1 MTQDP
6 ASPRPLR
13 PCQPREAT
21 SPRSWRACLRGGGR
35 AARLETGRTRL
46 LVTGLVFACAFVVL
60 GVRVL
65 DVAVLRGAPDPAA
78 AQRDP
83 AHAEPARRADIVDRN
98 GHVLAT
104 SLPAPSL
111 YANPREIERPERVAA
126 RLAEILPELSQARA
140 ARRMAMDRAFIW
152 LKRGLTPRQQARI
165 NRLGIPGLYF
175 RTESKRVYPQGKL
188 TAHVVGL
195 TDPDGRGIAGVEKT
209 FDDLLRNAHRPLKLS
224 LDLRVQHILADELS
238 RSIQAFQ
245 GVGGAGLVMDVRTGE
260 LVAMASLPGFD
271 PETPGRASK
280 AARFNRA
287 TLGVYE
293 MGSVFKVFTMAGAI
307 DRGVVELGDR
317 FDVSQPIRTGGFTI
331 RDFKPKDAKLT
342 VPEIFMHSS
351 NIGTAKIAREMGTET
366 QQATLRKLGL
376 TTPAQVEL
384 PEVGDPMVPTP
395 WRPINTLTISYGHGL
410 AVTPLQLTSA
420 VAATVN
426 GGIRRTPT
434 LLARNDSETI
444 PGERVLKASTSRT
457 MRRMMRLVVAYGTGE
472 KADARGYRVGG
483 KTGTADKLAKGRYS
497 SDSHIASF
505 VGAFP
510 IDDPRYVVFAM
521 VDEPKGQA
529 RTYGYATGGWVAAP
543 LVRRVVERAAGILGV
558 PPQGPAHTP
567 KMANHPML
575 VKARAEREDGS
586 IAVD

>member
-1 MTQDP
+1 
-6 ASPRPLR
+6 
-13 PCQPREAT
+13 
-21 SPRSWRACLRGGGR
+21 
-35 AARLETGRTRL
+35 
-46 LVTGLVFACAFVVL
+46 
-60 GVRVL
+60 
-65 DVAVLRGAPDPAA
+65 
-78 AQRDP
+78 
-83 AHAEPARRADIVDRN
+83 
-98 GHVLAT
+98 
-104 SLPAPSL
+104 
-111 YANPREIERPERVAA
+111 VAA

-140 ARRMAMDRAFIW
+140 ARRMATDRAFIW
-152 LKRGLTPRQQARI
+152 IKRGLTPRQQARI
-165 NRLGIPGLYF
+165 NRLGVPGLYF

-209 FDDLLRNAHRPLKLS
+209 FDDLLRSARRPLELS
-224 LDLRVQHILADELS
+224 LDLRVQHILTDELS
-238 RSIQAFQ
+238 RTIQAFQ
-245 GVGGAGLVMDVRTGE
+245 GIGGAGMVMDVRTGE
-260 LVAMASLPGFD
+260 LVAMASLPSFD
-271 PETPGRASK
+271 PDSPGRASE

-317 FDVSQPIRTGGFTI
+317 FDVSRPIRTGGFTI

-351 NIGTAKIAREMGTET
+351 NIGTAKVAREMGTEA

-426 GGIRRTPT
+426 GGVRRTPT

-472 KADARGYRVGG
+472 KADARGYRIGG
-483 KTGTADKLAKGRYS
+483 KTGTADKLADGRYS
-497 SDSHIASF
+497 SDAHIASF

-510 IDDPRYVVFAM
+510 IDDPRYVIFAM
-521 VDEPKGQA
+521 VDEPKGQS
-529 RTYGYATGGWVAAP
+529 RTFGYATGGWVAAP

-567 KMANHPML
+567 EKDDHPLL
-575 VKARAEREDGS
+575 VKARAQGEDGNV
-586 IAVD
+586 AAD

>member
-1 MTQDP
+1 MTQE
-6 ASPRPLR
+6 SRRPVR
-13 PCQPREAT
+13 PCQPRGAAAGGGG
-21 SPRSWRACLRGGGR
+21 WRAWLRGGGER
-35 AARLETGRTRL
+35 AARLERGRTRL
-46 LVTGLVFACAFVVL
+46 LVTGLVFACAFAVL
-60 GVRVL
+60 GLRVL
-65 DVAVLRGAPDPAA
+65 DVAVLRGAPEPAM
-78 AQRDP
+78 AQRDTARP
-83 AHAEPARRADIVDRN
+83 ETTRRADIVDRN
-98 GHVLAT
+98 GNVLAT

-111 YANPREIERPERVAA
+111 YANPREIEAPERVAA
-126 RLAEILPELSQARA
+126 KLARILPELSPARA

-152 LKRGLTPRQQARI
+152 IKRGLTPRQQARI

-175 RTESKRVYPQGKL
+175 RKEPKRVYPQGKL
-188 TAHVVGL
+188 TAHVVGF
-195 TDPDGRGIAGVEKT
+195 TDPDGRGIAGVEKA
-209 FDDLLRNAHRPLKLS
+209 FDDLLSSARRPLELS

-245 GVGGAGLVMDVRTGE
+245 AIGGAGLVMDARTGE
-260 LVAMASLPGFD
+260 IVAMASQPSFD
-271 PETPGRASK
+271 PDSPGRAGE

-293 MGSVFKVFTMAGAI
+293 MGSVFKVFTMAAAL

-317 FDVSQPIRTGGFTI
+317 FDVSEPIRTGGFTI

-351 NIGTAKIAREMGTET
+351 NIGTAKIAREMGTGT
-366 QQATLRKLGL
+366 QRATLRDLGL
-376 TTPAQVEL
+376 TSPAQVEL
-384 PEVGDPMVPTP
+384 PAVGSPIVPSP

-434 LLARNDSETI
+434 LLARPDAETV
-444 PGERVLKASTSRT
+444 PGRRVLSASTSRT
-457 MRRMMRLVVAYGTGE
+457 MQRMMRLVVAHGTGE
-472 KADARGYRVGG
+472 KADAEGYRVGG
-483 KTGTADKLAKGRYS
+483 KTGTADKLADGRYS
-497 SDSHIASF
+497 RDAHIASF

-521 VDEPKGQA
+521 VDEPKGQE
-529 RTYGYATGGWVAAP
+529 RTFGFATGGWVAAP
-543 LVRRVVERAAGILGV
+543 LVRRVVERTAGVLGV

-567 KMANHPML
+567 EMAEHPLL
-575 VKARAEREDGS
+575 VKARAQGEEPS
-586 IAVD
+586 IAAD